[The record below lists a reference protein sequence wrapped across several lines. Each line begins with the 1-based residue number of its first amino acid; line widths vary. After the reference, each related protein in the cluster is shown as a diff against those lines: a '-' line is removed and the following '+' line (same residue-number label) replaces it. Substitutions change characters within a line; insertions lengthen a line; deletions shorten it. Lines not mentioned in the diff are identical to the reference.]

1 MPRKDEEYS
10 DQQTYDN
17 EEIEFDSNKA
27 EDDND
32 DMDDDLPDDEPE
44 DETEMEAEDEQPA
57 NISDSMTLVGES
69 EINYGEDS
77 NTIEMQQQSHKKE
90 KIKKRKIREGND
102 KKKGKK
108 KKKKKSSLPD
118 SGDENDLPMIGGI
131 ITDSELEYQTE
142 SKKVRKSKTEKMQKS
157 VLEICQEFDLEDVP
171 YEYTEADYQ
180 NLTNYKLF
188 SQHIRPLIAKTNPK
202 IAMGKMVTLISAKW
216 REFISNNPKNDCM
229 QLVDDEIPKK
239 G

>member
-77 NTIEMQQQSHKKE
+77 NTIEMQQQSHKK
-90 KIKKRKIREGND
+90 KRK
-102 KKKGKK
+102 
-108 KKKKKSSLPD
+108 
-118 SGDENDLPMIGGI
+118 
-131 ITDSELEYQTE
+131 
-142 SKKVRKSKTEKMQKS
+142 
-157 VLEICQEFDLEDVP
+157 
-171 YEYTEADYQ
+171 
-180 NLTNYKLF
+180 
-188 SQHIRPLIAKTNPK
+188 
-202 IAMGKMVTLISAKW
+202 
-216 REFISNNPKNDCM
+216 
-229 QLVDDEIPKK
+229 
-239 G
+239 